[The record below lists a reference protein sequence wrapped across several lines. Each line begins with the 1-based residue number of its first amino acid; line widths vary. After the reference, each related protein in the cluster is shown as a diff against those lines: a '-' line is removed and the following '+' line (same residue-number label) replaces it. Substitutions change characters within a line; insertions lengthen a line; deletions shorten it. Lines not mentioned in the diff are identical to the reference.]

1 LRDRANVTG
10 VSAQQADTA
19 GKRVELLREI
29 VPGLRRLA
37 IIANVSD
44 PAVVLE
50 MHEVEAAART
60 LGLDV
65 TPLEIRRA
73 EDIAPA
79 FERLKGQAEALYVVA
94 ESLANTNRVRVI
106 TWEHATRL
114 PTMHGIRDDV
124 EAGALMSYGAIVPDV
139 WRRAADLV
147 DKILRG
153 TKPADIPVEQP
164 TKFELV
170 VNLTTA
176 KAIGLT
182 IPETFLVRADEVIE

>member
-106 TWEHATRL
+106 TWEMRRGCRPCMAFAT
-114 PTMHGIRDDV
+114 T
-124 EAGALMSYGAIVPDV
+124 S
-139 WRRAADLV
+139 
-147 DKILRG
+147 
-153 TKPADIPVEQP
+153 KPA
-164 TKFELV
+164 L
-170 VNLTTA
+170 
-176 KAIGLT
+176 
-182 IPETFLVRADEVIE
+182 